1 MNFGVHL
8 LSVNCNDKNN
18 ARSGLLLCI
27 TIRKVVLLD
36 ILSQMVQKLGF
47 IIRQRP
53 SWQPSWWPSWISQ
66 LAQGYP
72 LAFRCDIHYGGPNDS
87 KSTVI
92 LNTNHVNS
100 YKKVVSLD
108 ILVSIFKIDVFCE
121 MTAILAAILKLCTLI
136 TN

>member
-1 MNFGVHL
+1 MNSGVHL

-18 ARSGLLLCI
+18 ARNGLLLCI
-27 TIRKVVLLD
+27 TIRKVLLLG
-36 ILSQMVQKLGF
+36 ILSQMVRKLGF
-47 IIRQRP
+47 IMRQRP
-53 SWQPSWWPSWISQ
+53 SWQQSWWPSWISQ
-66 LAQGYP
+66 LAQGES
-72 LAFRCDIHYGGPNDS
+72 LAIRCDIHYRGPNDS

-108 ILVSIFKIDVFCE
+108 ILVSIFKIDFFCE
-121 MTAILAAILKLCTLI
+121 MAAILAAILNLCTLI